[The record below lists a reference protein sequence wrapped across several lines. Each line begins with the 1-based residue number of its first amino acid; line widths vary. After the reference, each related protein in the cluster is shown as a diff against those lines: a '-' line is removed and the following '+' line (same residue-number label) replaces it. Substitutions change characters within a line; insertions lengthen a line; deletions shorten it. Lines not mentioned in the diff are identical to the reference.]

1 MDTVYYTMTYG
12 EYKKHTHMLR
22 NCVGHSQDEVL
33 TDDSIMVVK
42 VTDHDHVH
50 HYLEQQGDQVNQA
63 HPTHEK
69 VLALATYH
77 PVMRHRGG
85 V

>member
-12 EYKKHTHMLR
+12 EYKKHTGRLR
-22 NCVGHSQDEVL
+22 NCVGHSLDETL
-33 TDDSIMVVK
+33 TDNSKLIVK
-42 VTDHDHVH
+42 VTDADHVH
-50 HYLEQQGDQVNQA
+50 HYLETQTGVLSIP
-63 HPTHEK
+63 HTHQD
-69 VLALATYH
+69 VVDLATHH

>member
-1 MDTVYYTMTYG
+1 MDTVYYLMTYG
-12 EYKKHTHMLR
+12 EYKKHAHMLR

-33 TDDSIMVVK
+33 TDDSVMTVK
-42 VTDHDHVH
+42 VTDRDHVH
-50 HYLEQQGDQVNQA
+50 HYLENNGGN
-63 HPTHEK
+63 PLPNTHAE
-69 VLALATYH
+69 VVRLSSHH